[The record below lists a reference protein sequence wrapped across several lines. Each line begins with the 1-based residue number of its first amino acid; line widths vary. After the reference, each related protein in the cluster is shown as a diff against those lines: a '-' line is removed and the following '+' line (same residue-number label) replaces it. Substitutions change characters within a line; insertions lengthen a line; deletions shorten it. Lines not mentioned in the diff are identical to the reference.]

1 MTSAPKE
8 GVSPGNQ
15 NEVRQVSDK
24 TGVRGL
30 MTASFQTP
38 PTLCH
43 FCLNG
48 SLVFIFRWVE
58 SPLHYQRTCCHSV
71 SPFLEGAI
79 GLSLAKLMLVLA
91 CGEGKATAPLGP
103 TQITRL
109 RMKRKRLPTQ
119 TPYSSPKRT
128 QGSSAKHTTTLDI
141 PHSKKHWPTTLS
153 SMTEIL
159 CLSACLSI

>member
-43 FCLNG
+43 FCLND

-91 CGEGKATAPLGP
+91 CGEGKARAPLGP

-109 RMKRKRLPTQ
+109 RMKSQRLPTQ
-119 TPYSSPKRT
+119 TPYSSPRRT

-153 SMTEIL
+153 PMTEIL

>member
-30 MTASFQTP
+30 MTASFQTS

-91 CGEGKATAPLGP
+91 CGEGKARAPLGP

-109 RMKRKRLPTQ
+109 RMKSQRLPTQ
-119 TPYSSPKRT
+119 TPYSSPRRT

-153 SMTEIL
+153 PMTEIL